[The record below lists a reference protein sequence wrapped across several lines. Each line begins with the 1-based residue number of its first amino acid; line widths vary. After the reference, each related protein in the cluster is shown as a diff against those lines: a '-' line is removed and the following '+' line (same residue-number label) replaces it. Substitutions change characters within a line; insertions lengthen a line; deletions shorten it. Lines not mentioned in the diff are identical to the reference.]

1 MEYYSAI
8 KKNETLP
15 FAATWTGL
23 ENIILSETRGRQI
36 LYNITY
42 MWTHKNN
49 NEPIPKQ
56 KETHRHR
63 KQRWLPKQGEG
74 REIRSTGLTDTN
86 YYT

>member
-1 MEYYSAI
+1 
-8 KKNETLP
+8 
-15 FAATWTGL
+15 
-23 ENIILSETRGRQI
+23 
-36 LYNITY
+36 

-49 NEPIPKQ
+49 NKPIPKQ

-63 KQRWLPKQGEG
+63 KQRWLPQQGEG